1 MEHIA
6 ALLLDMQKT
15 DFIMRGLVDIIEKHG
30 SPELKRGVSGL
41 IFRVLI
47 ALVLS
52 ILPKATSH
60 RSHLPSLFRSSP
72 SPPILS
78 PTVFQRRL
86 SVLSF
91 LSEIQLIILL
101 SCSSRIFGRR

>member
-47 ALVLS
+47 ALVLV
-52 ILPKATSH
+52 IH
-60 RSHLPSLFRSSP
+60 SS
-72 SPPILS
+72 
-78 PTVFQRRL
+78 
-86 SVLSF
+86 
-91 LSEIQLIILL
+91 
-101 SCSSRIFGRR
+101 